1 MHNFSKDNQSRHNSE
16 KENAKDSDTEAS
28 EVVAPSHVGGH
39 RVSKL
44 FNKLSGQP
52 ESYVNKRDY
61 VFGRTLGA
69 GTFGIVRQA
78 RRYSTKQNVAVK
90 ILLKKALKGNDVQL
104 QMLYDELSILQK
116 LRHPNIVRFEDWFE
130 SKDKFYIVTQL
141 ATGGELFERIIAKGH
156 FTEVD
161 AVKIVVQILNAVE
174 YMHSQ
179 NIVHRDLKPENVLYI
194 DPSDD
199 SQLVIADF
207 GIAKE
212 LHDNDELIFKAAG
225 SLGYVAPEVLTT
237 LGHGKPCD
245 IWSLGVITYTLLCG
259 YSPFAAESVQ
269 GFLEEVAED
278 QYPVKFHEQ
287 YWSKISVEAKRFI
300 LRALE
305 LNPHYRPTASELLCD
320 PWITSRSN
328 YTLDLL
334 PHVKKQFDARKKF
347 RDVVEIVKLNNRIE
361 KLRNMYCEEG
371 EEEDLQGNDLSSN
384 KSLLDSVK
392 SLSLQ
397 EPDPTASTPSTSP
410 SRGFDDLKSS
420 LTRSAFAQLVK
431 AATTNTDKVLNYKDP
446 LAAKSEEKQAKAD
459 ETEIT
464 KTKDNNKK

>member
-1 MHNFSKDNQSRHNSE
+1 MDHNLHGDEHRKETAKSDNVGG
-16 KENAKDSDTEAS
+16 D
-28 EVVAPSHVGGH
+28 VAGPSHVEGH
-39 RVSKL
+39 KVSKL

-78 RRYSTKQNVAVK
+78 RKYSTKQNVAVK

-141 ATGGELFERIIAKGH
+141 ATGGELFDRIVAKGH

-161 AVKIVVQILNAVE
+161 AVRIVVQMLEAVE

-179 NIVHRDLKPENVLYI
+179 NVVHRDLKPENVLYVE
-194 DPSDD
+194 PSDD

-212 LHDNDELIFKAAG
+212 LHNNDDLIFKAAG

-237 LGHGKPCD
+237 SGHGKPCD

-259 YSPFAAESVQ
+259 YSPFAAESVE
-269 GFLEEVAED
+269 GFLEEVAANEH
-278 QYPVKFHEQ
+278 PVKFHEQ
-287 YWSKISVEAKRFI
+287 YWGKISTEAKQFI
-300 LRALE
+300 LKALE
-305 LNPHYRPTASELLCD
+305 LNPNYRPTASELLSD
-320 PWITSRSN
+320 PWITSRTNS
-328 YTLDLL
+328 THDLL
-334 PHVKKQFDARKKF
+334 PNVKKQFDARKKF

-361 KLRNMYCEEG
+361 NLRNMYCEEG
-371 EEEDLQGNDLSSN
+371 EEEEDLQGNDLSSHPS
-384 KSLLDSVK
+384 SLIDSVRA
-392 SLSLQ
+392 LSLQ
-397 EPDPTASTPSTSP
+397 ESNSTPPTSP
-410 SRGFDDLKSS
+410 TKTSSHDHNKLKSS
-420 LTRSAFAQLVK
+420 LTQSAFAQLVR

-446 LAAKSEEKQAKAD
+446 LGTKSEEAEAESEKRETD
-459 ETEIT
+459 ET
-464 KTKDNNKK
+464 KNYLKK